1 MSPEHMSDAGKIGE
15 LESVRGLAA
24 LLVVLF
30 HVPPWNP
37 EIYALPLMRNT
48 FLMVELFFVLSGFV
62 MYINYAERL
71 KNSADV
77 LRFQW
82 LRFGRL
88 YPVHLLFLFAFLGIE
103 GLRWWVESRQQ
114 ALPGPESAF
123 AVNDARA
130 FIENLLLLHALGFSD
145 NALTFNYPSWSI
157 SVEFYTY
164 LVFAGVCL
172 FAARFKLAIFV
183 IGAIGLMAASVF
195 MKNWAPLLD
204 PWVKCLAGFFLG
216 CCMGAVYQ
224 RKDLRVPAY
233 AAGLVL
239 IAFALFIWF
248 KPAEVGVFLLAAL
261 LIVSLVCSEDSRIKR
276 LLRRT
281 PFLWLGKISYSV
293 YMCHAAV
300 LWGITQVLRYVL
312 KAPEELVLGR
322 MVPQLDAAGTW
333 LAIAASLGMVVI
345 VGALVNRLIEE
356 PGRILT
362 RRLAGL
368 R

>member
-1 MSPEHMSDAGKIGE
+1 MSDAGKIGE

-37 EIYALPLMRNT
+37 DVHALPLLRHT
-48 FLMVELFFVLSGFV
+48 YLMVELFFVLSGFV

-71 KNSADV
+71 KNGADV

-88 YPVHLLFLFAFLGIE
+88 YPVHLLFLLAFLGIE
-103 GLRWWVESRQQ
+103 GLRWFAESRQQ
-114 ALPGPESAF
+114 ALPGPEGAF
-123 AVNDARA
+123 AVNDATA
-130 FIENLLLLHALGFSD
+130 FVENLLLVHALGFSD
-145 NALTFNYPSWSI
+145 SALTFNYPSWSI

-172 FAARFKLAIFV
+172 FAARWKLAVFV
-183 IGAIGLMAASVF
+183 IGAAGLVAASVF
-195 MKNWAPLLD
+195 MKSWAPLLD

-216 CCMGAVYQ
+216 CCMGALY
-224 RKDLRVPAY
+224 RRGTLRVPSFMAS
-233 AAGLVL
+233 LV
-239 IAFALFIWF
+239 IFAFALFLWF

-261 LIVSLVCSEDSRIKR
+261 LIVSLVCSDDSAVKR
-276 LLRRT
+276 ALRGA

-300 LWGITQVLRYVL
+300 LWGMTQLVRHVV
-312 KAPEELVLGR
+312 KAPEAMVLGR
-322 MVPQLDAAGTW
+322 MVPQLDTAGTW
-333 LAIAASLGMVVI
+333 IAIAVSLLLVI
-345 VGALVNRLIEE
+345 AVGAMVNRLIEE
-356 PGRILT
+356 PGRVLT
-362 RRLAGL
+362 RKLVGL